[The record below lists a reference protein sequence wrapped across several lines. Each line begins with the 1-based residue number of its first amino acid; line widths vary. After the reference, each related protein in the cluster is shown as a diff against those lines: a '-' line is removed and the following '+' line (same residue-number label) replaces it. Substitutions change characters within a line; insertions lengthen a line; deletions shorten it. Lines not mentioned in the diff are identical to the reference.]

1 MGRSVTGEDTDPCN
15 DPMADLGDIFQRCS
29 VTIPVR
35 FEDGRGVMGLSHNPF
50 DTETLMSTRV
60 LCCVFAERE
69 DGKYD
74 SVTRMALSYEGAQQI
89 RAFIKKLPEQV
100 FSP

>member
-1 MGRSVTGEDTDPCN
+1 VGRSVTGEETDPCN
-15 DPMADLGDIFQRCS
+15 DPMADLGDILHRCS

-35 FEDGRGVMGLSHNPF
+35 FEEGRGMLGLSHNPF
-50 DTETLMSTRV
+50 ETNTIMTTKV
-60 LCCVFAERE
+60 YCCVFAERE

-74 SVTRMALSYEGAQQI
+74 SVTRMAFTYEGAQQL
-89 RAFIKKLPEQV
+89 RAFVKKLPEQV